1 MMNKN
6 SLCQNQTKYIGL
18 KNRKHTTPQ
27 AKCAELWS
35 CGPVT
40 MHHLYTNYHV
50 SIFFLLQ
57 YFNLLKKDKMRNNR
71 ISRI

>member
-18 KNRKHTTPQ
+18 KNRKHTIPQ

-35 CGPVT
+35 CEPVT
-40 MHHLYTNYHV
+40 R
-50 SIFFLLQ
+50 Q
-57 YFNLLKKDKMRNNR
+57 
-71 ISRI
+71 